1 METNEIL
8 EKLTDIFRD
17 VLDNESIQ
25 LSPQTTADEIEE
37 WDSLNHIQLVV
48 AIEKS
53 YKIKF
58 TAAEIQN
65 WNNVG
70 EMVASI
76 NNKLSAQQ
84 ALLPHTKYGSG
95 KIVIA

>member
-1 METNEIL
+1 METNAIL

-17 VLDNESIQ
+17 VLDNDSIQ

-48 AIEKS
+48 AIERS

-70 EMVASI
+70 EMVTSI

-84 ALLPHTKYGSG
+84 A
-95 KIVIA
+95 